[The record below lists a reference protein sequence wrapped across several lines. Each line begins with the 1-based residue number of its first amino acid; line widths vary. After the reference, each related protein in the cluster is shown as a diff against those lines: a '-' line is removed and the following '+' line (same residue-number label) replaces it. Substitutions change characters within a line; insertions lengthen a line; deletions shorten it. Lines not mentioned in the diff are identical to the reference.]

1 MSAQPIKVCF
11 PFIGDEVGGSHISAL
26 KLVSSLDRKKI
37 NPLIVLHQ
45 NDGVLADYIRNQGMN
60 FVGLPKLEIMAP
72 QARRGNA
79 NVKFWSYSLKTLPAL
94 RAFIRSNGVQI
105 VHTNDGQI
113 HATWALAARLAG
125 AKLIWHHRADPDA
138 KGVNYLAPILANHI
152 VTVSR
157 FSRPRRPIIP
167 VINKLSVVHSPF
179 EHPVHIP
186 QKQAAGEAILRELG
200 CPAET
205 RLIGYFGGLIDR
217 KRPILF
223 VDVIQ
228 KFIARYPEIP
238 VAGLLFG
245 ENVPGGPDLDA
256 AVRERAE
263 FLGIADRIYAMG
275 FRQPIDPY
283 MAGVDIMLVP
293 AVNEPFGRTLI
304 ESMLLGT
311 PVIATNHGGNPEA
324 IDDGV
329 NGFLVEPENAEAFVQ
344 PMYALLTNKNLMRD
358 ISTVARA
365 SGLKDYGVP
374 VHVERLTGI
383 YQSLIKTDGVKK

>member
-1 MSAQPIKVCF
+1 MSIKVCF

-26 KLVSSLDRKKI
+26 KLVSNLDRKKI

-45 NDGVLADYIRNQGMN
+45 NEGILADYIRRQGMD

-79 NVKFWSYSLKTLPAL
+79 NVKFWSFAFKTLPAL
-94 RAFIRSNGVQI
+94 RAFIKSNHVQI

-138 KGVNYLAPILANHI
+138 KGVNYLAPILASHI

-157 FSRPRRPIIP
+157 FSRPRRPIVP
-167 VINKLSVVHSPF
+167 VINRLSVVHSPF

-186 QKQAAGEAILRELG
+186 QKQAAGDAILRELG
-200 CPAET
+200 CPPET

-217 KRPILF
+217 KRPVLF
-223 VDVIQ
+223 VDIIQ
-228 KFIARYPEIP
+228 QFSARYPEIP
-238 VAGLLFG
+238 VVGLLFG
-245 ENVPGGPDLDA
+245 ENVPGGPDLDV
-256 AVRERAE
+256 AVRERARS
-263 FLGIADRIYAMG
+263 LGIADRIYPMG

-324 IDDGV
+324 IRDGI

-344 PMYALLTNKNLMRD
+344 PMHALLTNKNLMHD
-358 ISTVARA
+358 ISTAARA
-365 SGLKDYGVP
+365 SGLKDYGIP
-374 VHVERLTGI
+374 IHVERLTDI
-383 YQSLIKTDGVKK
+383 YQSLIKTNGVG